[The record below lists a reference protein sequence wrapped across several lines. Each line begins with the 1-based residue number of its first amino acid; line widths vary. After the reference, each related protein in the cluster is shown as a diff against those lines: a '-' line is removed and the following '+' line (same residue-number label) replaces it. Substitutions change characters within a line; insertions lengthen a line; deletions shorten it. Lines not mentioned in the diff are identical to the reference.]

1 MGPMT
6 KTNFGD
12 QVQQMWR
19 TRPVRLPRQGP
30 IAGVAAGF
38 GQRYGVDP
46 VLVRV
51 AFVVSTIFG
60 GTGIVLYLLAWLLCR
75 NPTDHTSAMEAMLG
89 KGQSSQSPTTTVVLL
104 VALAIAVTTAGP
116 AGVGLGGSGVIS
128 LALMLSGWWML
139 HLRTPEPPEALPDNT
154 AGGLT
159 GTGYPGTGYPPVG
172 QENYSDLFGSYT
184 PYTRLPD
191 HYEPDSSPP
200 RQSHTP
206 GAQTAP
212 PENAAPRAPTNLGDP
227 PNDTGG
233 VQDSKSS
240 SAPVQHNSTNT
251 VNPPDAATETGAQPV
266 GRTRPPS
273 PAGGPDLTRVGPA
286 PDNDTEQTRTEAG
299 PQHDTD
305 LGHRVDLGK
314 PSQPIPPVAPSAAG
328 RTPPDWDPLGVA
340 PLAWDL
346 PAPAPKRPA
355 VVPTPTKK
363 RSWLTPVVLGLAFL
377 AAAGAGAAA
386 AAGSDWMTPGRIT
399 GTALAV
405 VAVGLIIGA
414 FHRRGHG
421 LAIAAVPLA
430 VVVIATSLIGPVGTT
445 NVTMGEQTW
454 APTVLGDMP
463 REYAVT
469 VGSGTLDLRNLELTD
484 SRSVHVSVRMG
495 EAIVLIPEGMN
506 VRTECTARMGEADC
520 PDGLTGPG
528 GDAPTLDLTVE
539 VTSGRAE
546 VRHA

>member
-38 GQRYGVDP
+38 GQRYGIDP

-75 NPTDHTSAMEAMLG
+75 NPTDQTSAMEAMLG
-89 KGQSSQSPTTTVVLL
+89 KGNSSQSPTTTAVLL

-116 AGVGLGGSGVIS
+116 AGIGLGGSGIVS

-139 HLRTPEPPEALPDNT
+139 HLRTPEPPEALLDNT

-159 GTGYPGTGYPPVG
+159 GAGYPGTGYPP
-172 QENYSDLFGSYT
+172 NYADLFGSYT
-184 PYTRLPD
+184 PYSKLPD
-191 HYEPDSSPP
+191 HYEPDPSPP
-200 RQSHTP
+200 GQSHTVD
-206 GAQTAP
+206 AQTTP
-212 PENAAPRAPTNLGDP
+212 PENAPPQAPTNHGGP
-227 PNDTGG
+227 PSAANSTGG
-233 VQDSKSS
+233 VQD
-240 SAPVQHNSTNT
+240 NSPNT
-251 VNPPDAATETGAQPV
+251 VNPADAATETGAQPV

-286 PDNDTEQTRTEAG
+286 PDSDTERARTETE
-299 PQHDTD
+299 QKHDAD

-314 PSQPIPPVAPSAAG
+314 ASEPTARVAPATAG
-328 RTPPDWDPLGVA
+328 QNPPDWDPLGVA

-346 PAPAPKRPA
+346 PDPTPKRPVA
-355 VVPTPTKK
+355 VPTPTKQ
-363 RSWLTPVVLGLAFL
+363 RSWLTLVVLGLAFL
-377 AAAGAGAAA
+377 AAAAAGTVA
-386 AAGSDWMTPGRIT
+386 AAGVDWMTTGRIA

-405 VAVGLIIGA
+405 VAIGLIIGA
-414 FHRRGHG
+414 FRRRGHG

-430 VVVIATSLIGPVGTT
+430 VVVISASLIGPIGTT
-445 NVTMGEQTW
+445 NVSMGEQIW
-454 APTVLGDMP
+454 APTVLDDMP

-469 VGSGTLDLRNLELTD
+469 IGSGTLDLRSLELTD
-484 SRSVHVSVRMG
+484 NRNVQVSVRMG